1 MFDRNKHLERYAKA
15 HIPKNK
21 LACSCGAQYI
31 RKDKFVMHKEHVNQM
46 KTKVDSDFDKD
57 SDNHAMGTTYE
68 ASFINMILDLM
79 LRVLEMTLVM
89 QIYQ

>member
-1 MFDRNKHLERYAKA
+1 
-15 HIPKNK
+15 
-21 LACSCGAQYI
+21 
-31 RKDKFVMHKEHVNQM
+31 M

-79 LRVLEMTLVM
+79 LSVGDDFSYADLSMTISQVLIT
-89 QIYQ
+89 